1 MLAEH
6 LKFCDSHAD
15 YSTGMR
21 ARSLSERAS
30 ERTHVT
36 TTADP
41 TTQRKP
47 NHAEELERLQ
57 GEVEALRGQLRHSQR
72 LATVG
77 TMAAMVAHEFNNI
90 LTPIINYARLA
101 RKNPKLAAK
110 AVDRAAAGG
119 ERATAICRA
128 ILGVAHEGPERPEPT
143 GLAELIR
150 DALAA
155 MAREPAKDGIELCL
169 DIPEHLVL
177 NVRRAELQQVF
188 MNLLLNARHAVIE
201 GDRPRCITVSGRVR
215 GGTAQIQVSDTGVG
229 IDPEAVE
236 QIFEPFYTTRGGGE
250 SPSGHGLGLTLCRDI
265 VESMAGSIEVE
276 SIPGEG
282 TTFTIGLPVDSAAES
297 AA

>member
-6 LKFCDSHAD
+6 LKFCDAYAD

-30 ERTHVT
+30 ERRHVT

-41 TTQRKP
+41 TQRKRS
-47 NHAEELERLQ
+47 HAEELERLQ
-57 GEVEALRGQLRHSQR
+57 SEVDALRCQLRHSQR

-128 ILGVAHEGPERPEPT
+128 ILGVAHEGPEKPERA

-150 DALAA
+150 EALAA
-155 MAREPAKDGIELCL
+155 MARDPAKDGIEFCL
-169 DIPEHLVL
+169 DVPGHLEL
-177 NVRRAELQQVF
+177 NIRRAELQQVL

-215 GGTAQIQVSDTGVG
+215 SGTAQIQVSDTGVG
-229 IDPEAVE
+229 IDPEAVDR
-236 QIFEPFYTTRGGGE
+236 IFEPFYTTRGGGE

-265 VESMAGSIEVE
+265 VESMDGSIEVE
-276 SIPGEG
+276 STPGEG
-282 TTFTIGLPVDSAAES
+282 TTFTIRLPAGTPAECAA
-297 AA
+297 